1 MSSIFRILKN
11 NHTNTFSKPDIILLN
26 LLRTTISGA
35 ETESETFFGISGAQW
50 REVFKLSQRQG
61 VCAVALEGV
70 EHLPAD
76 CRPPKDV
83 LLEWIG
89 QSFAIETHYNKHLC
103 LAKELAGKWAVG
115 GIRTMVFKGLAHSRY
130 YPVPSHR
137 EFGDFDCYL
146 FCADFDPDR
155 KENDAFEIGNRLAR
169 VFGAEVDDGWYKH
182 SKICYKELTVENHQY
197 FTATRSSSKAK
208 ELNAY
213 MVATLGD
220 GAQLEKSGNSEI
232 LLPPIEAEG
241 LFMLYHSQMH
251 FLVEG
256 ITLRHFVDWACW
268 IKSNQNKIVWNDF
281 YIRCKQFGLE
291 HFAAVSNAIAED
303 YFGIALNE
311 GITKDGTYSEKVILS
326 ALYDDSAIYN
336 RSKGRW
342 YERFHLIS
350 NAFKYSWKF
359 REVTHYNLWE
369 YLWSYVRGFI
379 FRDEE

>member
-1 MSSIFRILKN
+1 MSSIFRNLENK
-11 NHTNTFSKPDIILLN
+11 TNIFSKPDFILLN
-26 LLRTTISGA
+26 LLRTAISGA
-35 ETESETFFGISGAQW
+35 ESENETFGGLSGEQW

-61 VCAVALEGV
+61 VGAVALEGV
-70 EHLPAD
+70 EHLPVEY
-76 CRPPKDV
+76 RPPKDV

-89 QSFAIETHYNKHLC
+89 QSFAIENHYNKHLC
-103 LAKELAGKWAVG
+103 LAKELASKWAEA
-115 GIRTMVFKGLAHSRY
+115 GIRTMVFKGVAHSRY

-146 FCADFDPDR
+146 FSADGEPNRQGSDTFKR
-155 KENDAFEIGNRLAR
+155 GNRLAQ

-197 FTATRSSSKAK
+197 FTAARSSKKAK

-220 GAQLEKSGNSEI
+220 GSHLEKFGNSEI
-232 LLPPIEAEG
+232 LLPSIEAEG

-268 IKSNQNKIVWNDF
+268 IKSNQNNIVWNDF
-281 YIRCKQFGLE
+281 YVRCKQFGLD

-303 YFGIALNE
+303 YFGVALNE
-311 GITKDGTYSEKVILS
+311 EINKDCTYSEKVILS

-342 YERFHLIS
+342 YERFRLIS

-359 REVTHYNLWE
+359 REVAHYNLWE